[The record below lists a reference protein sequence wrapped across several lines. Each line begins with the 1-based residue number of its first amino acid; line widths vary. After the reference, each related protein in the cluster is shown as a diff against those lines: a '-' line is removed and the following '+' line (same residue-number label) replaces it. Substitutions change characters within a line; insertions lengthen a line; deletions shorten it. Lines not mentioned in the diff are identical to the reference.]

1 MVKKSPGK
9 KSPGTRL
16 RKVDAAAKAPARQK
30 ARIRNPEQTR
40 ARLLQATVE
49 ILAQKGVDGLS
60 LKDVATLANVSRRA
74 AYQHFEDRDHLLREA
89 KNWITERLREAM
101 SAIDPATPD
110 VQLLEMARLIQLHRD
125 AATLLVT
132 EAISGRDLSPDHPV
146 IRLMRQSLEHLKRS
160 GHARPGIDVEVLTY
174 IFLAMIG
181 AQVMLSRLPGA
192 DKEEIAQRFTHE
204 LSAFMRYGIFKA
216 ETPAKARRK

>member
-1 MVKKSPGK
+1 MIKKSP
-9 KSPGTRL
+9 SR
-16 RKVDAAAKAPARQK
+16 RKVATPRKVPAPQK

-60 LKDVATLANVSRRA
+60 LKDAALLANVSRRA

-89 KNWITERLREAM
+89 KNWITERLRDAM
-101 SAIDPATPD
+101 SALDPATPELS
-110 VQLLEMARLIQLHRD
+110 LLEMARLIQLHRD

-146 IRLMRQSLEHLKRS
+146 ISLMRQSLEGLKRS
-160 GHARPGIDVEVLTY
+160 GRARPGLDVEVLTY
-174 IFLAMIG
+174 IFLSMVG
-181 AQVMLSRLPGA
+181 AQVMLSRLPHA
-192 DKEEIAQRFTHE
+192 DKEEIALRFTRE
-204 LSAFMRYGIFKA
+204 LLAFMRLGIFKSA
-216 ETPAKARRK
+216 PSAKARRK